1 MGTPAVSYDRP
12 IVQDRPGINLLRTLA
27 PRAGA
32 EMDLIKREATLG
44 FRGDRLASALDSVT
58 DAIVSF
64 NSSMCIELF
73 NRAAEEIFQCPRG
86 EALGGSVERFLTDG
100 LRPALKACLTELD
113 HSTEERPILRAPGG
127 LLALDARGR
136 AFSIDATIS
145 CAKNTGGNLYT
156 LALHKYDGFAGTEQK
171 SRELNPR
178 NGYPREQINATH
190 QFEEIVGRSPALRAV
205 LDQVNLVATTDS
217 TVLLL
222 GETGTGKELIARAIH
237 SRSARRNHPLIKVDC
252 AALPAGLVDS
262 RLFGHEKGAF
272 TGAIKQRIGRFEL
285 ANSGSVLL
293 DEIGDTSANTQAKL
307 LRVLQEHEVERLG
320 GHSAVKVDVRVIAAT
335 NRDLH
340 QEVTRGTFR
349 EDLYYRL
356 NVFPLRVP
364 ALRERP
370 EDIPLLVQHF
380 LARYASKLGRQIPLV
395 PSHIMCRFLEHS
407 WPGNVREL
415 ENVIERAVIMSNG
428 PELRLAA
435 ESLFPSM
442 PVVPVQN
449 GGSSSS
455 AKTSAVS
462 ENAEPTA
469 LVEIERNHILNIL
482 RRTGWRIEGS
492 AGAAH
497 ALNLKPSTL
506 RSLMK
511 KFGINRSGG

>member
-1 MGTPAVSYDRP
+1 
-12 IVQDRPGINLLRTLA
+12 
-27 PRAGA
+27 
-32 EMDLIKREATLG
+32 MDLVKRDATLRL
-44 FRGDRLASALDSVT
+44 RGERLAQVLDSVMV
-58 DAIVSF
+58 AIVSF

-73 NRAAEEIFQCPRG
+73 NREAEEIFQCPRG
-86 EALGGSVERFLTDG
+86 EALGESVRRFLTDG
-100 LRPALKACLTELD
+100 LREALDACLAKLD
-113 HSTEERPILRAPGG
+113 HSTEERLILRAPGG
-127 LLALDARGR
+127 LLAMDGFGR

-145 CAKNTGGNLYT
+145 CAKTAGGNLYT
-156 LALHKYDGFAGTEQK
+156 LALRKYDGSAGAEK
-171 SRELNPR
+171 KIRELDLHNDD
-178 NGYPREQINATH
+178 YLQEEINATH
-190 QFEEIVGRSPALRAV
+190 NIDEIVGRSPALRAV

-237 SRSARRNHPLIKVDC
+237 SRSLRKNRPLIKVDC

-285 ANSGSVLL
+285 ANSGSILL
-293 DEIGDTSANTQAKL
+293 DEIGDMPADTQAKL
-307 LRVLQEHEVERLG
+307 LRVLQEREVERLG

-335 NRDLH
+335 NRDL
-340 QEVTRGTFR
+340 QQMVARGTFP

-370 EDIPLLVQHF
+370 EDIPLLVHHF
-380 LARYASKLGRQIPLV
+380 LTCYASKLGRQIAHV
-395 PSHIMCRFLEHS
+395 PSQIMCRFLEYS

-415 ENVIERAVIMSNG
+415 ENVIQRAVIVSNG
-428 PELRLAA
+428 PDLRLAA
-435 ESLFPSM
+435 ESLSPSIR
-442 PVVPVQN
+442 VVPIQN
-449 GGSSSS
+449 GWSRSSEHPS
-455 AKTSAVS
+455 AIS

-469 LVEIERNHILNIL
+469 LVEIEHNHILNIL
-482 RRTGWRIEGS
+482 RRTGWRIEGL

-506 RSLMK
+506 RSRMK
-511 KFGINRSGG
+511 KFGINRSSG